1 MGNGKKQA
9 EKAAAAVMR
18 VLAASPG
25 QCGVEAAAEIIELAL
40 HDAAREQEK
49 KELMRIADVQVA
61 AHAHLCLLRVRP
73 IHATFS
79 HHHGLVRVGSKN
91 FTATEDR

>member
-49 KELMRIADVQVA
+49 KTPAHRRRASGGACPFIAPA
-61 AHAHLCLLRVRP
+61 KRLPFSYLLSP
-73 IHATFS
+73 S
-79 HHHGLVRVGSKN
+79 N
-91 FTATEDR
+91 